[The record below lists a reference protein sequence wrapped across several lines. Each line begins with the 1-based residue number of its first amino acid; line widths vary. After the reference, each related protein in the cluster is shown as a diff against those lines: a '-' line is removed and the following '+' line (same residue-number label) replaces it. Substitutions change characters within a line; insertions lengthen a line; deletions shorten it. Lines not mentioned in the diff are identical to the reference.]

1 MSKKQWWIV
10 VGVALVAAI
19 AVIFTYTLV
28 RGQQTTVAATPVP
41 TVVATPSASATPSAT
56 PTATESPS
64 ATTEPS
70 SSAPAT
76 QKPTSP
82 ETTKPTQSPTVTD
95 PTQPS
100 TPTIDTSTWPKPIDC
115 SNGTPPPEHI
125 AYCKVKGKTQVQIF
139 EACKAAALGTLW
151 LDSPGHKLGKEN
163 SHLQADIETCV
174 RGSGLEKN
182 SADSNVLGYPS
193 KNGKLLYILVLGW
206 DTGVNDSYAHVFNA
220 TGEGSDIGFIAFDE
234 TELITKII
242 SFYEEFANESQ

>member
-82 ETTKPTQSPTVTD
+82 ETTKPTQSPTATD
-95 PTQPS
+95 PTQEWEDPV
-100 TPTIDTSTWPKPIDC
+100 DC
-115 SNGTPPPEHI
+115 PPGNPDSYMHLGQ
-125 AYCKVKGKTQVQIF
+125 CKVKGKTQLQVYQ
-139 EACKAAALGTLW
+139 ACRAAALGSMARISGGEAGDKSEIDDLFDNIEICLKGSGFYTGSSYDGGIYVEGCPLNCK
-151 LDSPGHKLGKEN
+151 DTKSRKG
-163 SHLQADIETCV
+163 LQYIMLTGGMKDGGYIETSLLFDAKT
-174 RGSGLEKN
+174 G
-182 SADSNVLGYPS
+182 NVLDNS
-193 KNGKLLYILVLGW
+193 TARKQLNIW
-206 DTGVNDSYAHVFNA
+206 NSQF
-220 TGEGSDIGFIAFDE
+220 
-234 TELITKII
+234 
-242 SFYEEFANESQ
+242 ESSESGG